1 MTGPRLFVGV
11 IVMGVAVPL
20 TIFFLLDLHTPA
32 QFLTVA
38 VTTFMAWGLADVL
51 CSILERP
58 RLENRSP
65 GLALKED
72 LERRRREE
80 GSGDS

>member
-1 MTGPRLFVGV
+1 MSGPRLIVG
-11 IVMGVAVPL
+11 IFVMGIAVPL
-20 TIFFLLDLHTPA
+20 TVFFLLGLRTPS

-38 VTTFMAWGLADVL
+38 ATTFLAWGVGDFLA
-51 CSILERP
+51 SILEKP

-72 LERRRREE
+72 LERRQGEE
-80 GSGDS
+80 

>member
-1 MTGPRLFVGV
+1 MSGPRLIVGI
-11 IVMGVAVPL
+11 IVMGIAVPL
-20 TIFFLLDLHTPA
+20 TIFFLLGLRTPS

-38 VTTFMAWGLADVL
+38 ATTFLAWGVGDFLAT
-51 CSILERP
+51 ILEKP

-72 LERRRREE
+72 LERRREE
-80 GSGDS
+80 